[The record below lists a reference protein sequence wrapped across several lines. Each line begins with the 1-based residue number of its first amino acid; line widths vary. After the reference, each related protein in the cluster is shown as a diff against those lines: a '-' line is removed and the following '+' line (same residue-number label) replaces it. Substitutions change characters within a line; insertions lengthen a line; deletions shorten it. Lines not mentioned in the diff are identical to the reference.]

1 MSIMKT
7 LKLVPY
13 YFSTSDTLVKIL
25 YIALCI
31 LPNKVFEAQK
41 RPAEKPALFL
51 FIA

>member
-41 RPAEKPALFL
+41 KTG
-51 FIA
+51 